1 MMDWIKCTDR
11 MPPDME
17 PVIVTVY
24 DKYNPPRYTWIGRL
38 NDGKWELLIEADN
51 VYTPTDEWIAVTHWT
66 HMPEPAED

>member
-1 MMDWIKCTDR
+1 MMAWIKCTDR

-51 VYTPTDEWIAVTHWT
+51 VYAPTDEWIAVTHWT

>member
-1 MMDWIKCTDR
+1 MAWIKCTDR

-24 DKYNPPRYTWIGRL
+24 D
-38 NDGKWELLIEADN
+38 
-51 VYTPTDEWIAVTHWT
+51 WT